1 MTLTVD
7 QKKVRIIEL
16 MLGMSQEDLDEVER
30 SIASQR
36 EVLEEGNLK
45 DSSLKMVNDLLMI

>member
-1 MTLTVD
+1 MSLTVD
-7 QKKVRIIEL
+7 QKKARIVEL
-16 MLGMSQEDLDEVER
+16 MLGMTQEDLDEVEE
-30 SIASQR
+30 SIKIRR